1 MTVTP
6 KKLFTPAL
14 LTTSLATYY
23 TAPTN
28 TKTLLKKVTLTN
40 TSANAETVDLHL
52 VETGGSAG
60 DANKILDGV
69 AIGPGKTYEVYEAE
83 GHIMN
88 SGDFIRALASTVSV
102 VNIQIS
108 GVEIV

>member
-14 LTTSLATYY
+14 LTASLATYY
-23 TAPTN
+23 TAPAS
-28 TKTLLKKVTLTN
+28 TKTVIKKATLTN
-40 TSANAETVDLHL
+40 IGTDAETVDLHL
-52 VETGGSAG
+52 VETGGTAG
-60 DANKILDGV
+60 TANKILDGQP
-69 AIGPGKTYEVYEAE
+69 IGPGKTFEIYEIE
-83 GHIMN
+83 GHILN
-88 SGDFIRALASTVSV
+88 AGDFIRSLCSTVSK